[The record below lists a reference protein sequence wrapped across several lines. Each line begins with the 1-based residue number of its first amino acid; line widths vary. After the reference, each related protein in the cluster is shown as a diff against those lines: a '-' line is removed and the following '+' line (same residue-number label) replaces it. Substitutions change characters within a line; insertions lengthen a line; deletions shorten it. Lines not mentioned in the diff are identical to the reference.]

1 MYRWIKQ
8 CFQVTYPT
16 SLSCDEFQRTCFSFY
31 IEKKKVVFYN
41 DDFTTTDYGVDS
53 LVSIFKKTKED
64 AQNIMQTVHNEGY
77 SVVGCYTYDIAVTRV
92 EVTKSIA
99 KQNGFPLRVE
109 IE

>member
-1 MYRWIKQ
+1 MGIFDKHA
-8 CFQVTYPT
+8 
-16 SLSCDEFQRTCFSFY
+16 
-31 IEKKKVVFYN
+31 EKINNSQNQIVEDSSITPPPKKNVVFYN
-41 DDFTTTDYGVDS
+41 DDFTTMDFVVDI
-53 LVSIFKKTKED
+53 LVSIFNKTKED

-92 EVTKSIA
+92 EVTKSVA